1 MESIGIVRAIDVGYG
16 NCKYVSRVQG
26 SRIVCSS
33 FPAIT
38 PLASDLGL
46 DLDAKSKR
54 KTVTVPVGSLEYE
67 VGPDVLLA
75 QGVCEIRNLDDDYAL
90 SDDYL
95 ALVRGALRYMRLDH
109 IDLLMVGLPVNLLK
123 LRKAD
128 LEKRLQ
134 GIHQLGDGKLV
145 EVKRVK
151 AMAQPMGSFLAYAV
165 PHKQQEALLAKRNV
179 IIDPGWRTFDWVV
192 TQEMKV
198 WDKRSDAVNKGM
210 FDVIDAI
217 AKAIGKERRTSVGA
231 VNYDRIDLALRT
243 NAKLTLAGKQIDLAP
258 HLDAGRR
265 VALQGV
271 MALRKLVSD
280 GDDIDNFIIAGGGS
294 FFYEPL
300 IRSAYPSHPII
311 TLDEPM
317 FANVR
322 GFQMAGVEMMEALV
336 AKQASREI
344 ASEEVRAE

>member
-1 MESIGIVRAIDVGYG
+1 MEYIVRAIDVGYG
-16 NCKYVSRVQG
+16 NIKFVLKVQG
-26 SRIVCSS
+26 NRIVCDS

-38 PLASDLGL
+38 PIASDNGL
-46 DLDAKSKR
+46 DLDSKNKR

-67 VGPDVLLA
+67 VGPDVMLA
-75 QGVCEIRNLDDDYAL
+75 QGVFDIRNLDDDYAL

-95 ALVRGALRYMRLDH
+95 ALVRGAMRYMKVDH

-123 LRKAD
+123 VRKAE

-134 GIHQLGDGKLV
+134 GPHDLGNGKHL
-145 EVKRVK
+145 EVKRVR

-165 PHKQQEALLAKRNV
+165 PHKQQESLVKKRNV

-192 TQEMKV
+192 TQDMKV

-217 AKAIGKERRTSVGA
+217 AKKIGKERQTAVGV
-231 VNYDRIDLALRT
+231 VNYERIDAALRN
-243 NAKLTLAGKQIDLAP
+243 NAPLMLGGKEINLTAY
-258 HLDAGRR
+258 LDAGRR

-271 MALRKLVSD
+271 MAMRKLVSD

-294 FFYEPL
+294 FFYKPL
-300 IRSAYPSHPII
+300 IQSAYPAHPII
-311 TLDEPM
+311 ELDEPM

-322 GFQMAGVEMMEALV
+322 GFQMAGVEMMDALTARQFARKAQVNDEA
-336 AKQASREI
+336 
-344 ASEEVRAE
+344 RAE